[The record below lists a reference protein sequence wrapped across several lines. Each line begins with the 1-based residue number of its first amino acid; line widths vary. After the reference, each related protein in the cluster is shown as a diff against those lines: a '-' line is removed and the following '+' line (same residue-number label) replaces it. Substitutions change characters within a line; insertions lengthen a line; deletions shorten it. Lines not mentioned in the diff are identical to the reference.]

1 MLNYTVRLIAWL
13 GSVFLP
19 FRNGFG
25 RTYLCGFII
34 LSGMKLRKGQPTLLL
49 SHLKLSSRGVS
60 RINVSYCLCEAR
72 KLSSLQRLAATWVA
86 IFFARKGQLKKFDLD
101 RAAMLLNNDVVAD

>member
-1 MLNYTVRLIAWL
+1 
-13 GSVFLP
+13 
-19 FRNGFG
+19 
-25 RTYLCGFII
+25 
-34 LSGMKLRKGQPTLLL
+34 
-49 SHLKLSSRGVS
+49 
-60 RINVSYCLCEAR
+60 LCEAR